1 MMNYFTDENEI
12 IEKSVN
18 FIKNRDETCRI
29 VSSTNEYVPIFGFLA
44 CNERGLKTTALRS
57 LGCLVM
63 MDDTKSA
70 SSFITRDYHY
80 TSISSFF
87 FMYSCFFR

>member
-29 VSSTNEYVPIFGFLA
+29 VGIAGIVCYNL
-44 CNERGLKTTALRS
+44 
-57 LGCLVM
+57 
-63 MDDTKSA
+63 
-70 SSFITRDYHY
+70 
-80 TSISSFF
+80 
-87 FMYSCFFR
+87 